1 MGSYVQQNRKIR
13 VTTPIGEDVLLLKSF
28 EGTDELSRPFRY
40 RLEMIAENKARV
52 PFDGLLGQKVTVHL
66 LLPDEASEHHVNGV
80 CVRFAQA
87 GRDETFT
94 LYRAELVP
102 EFQLLS
108 HRARSRIF
116 QRKSVPEILR
126 QVMKGVTVDW
136 KLQATY
142 EKRDYCV
149 QYRETDFN
157 FASRLM
163 EEEGIFYFFRQE
175 DGAHTMVVADA
186 SSEFPALPGESEIV
200 YEEVEGGT
208 RDENRIWAWER
219 AQEARSVRYVLWDH
233 CFELPHKHLEAEE
246 PILDSVSAGREP
258 HALAVQGSEEWELY
272 DWPGEYAQRFDG
284 INRSGGEQQDE
295 LQKIFHD
302 NARTAGLRMD
312 EEAAL
317 AVEIRGSS
325 NVKHLAAGHTLTL
338 KRHFSGDGTYVLASV
353 THRATFGAD
362 YRSGK
367 DEALAYANEFTCFPT
382 ALPFRP
388 RRRTPKP
395 VVPGSQTAVVVGP
408 KGEELFTDK
417 YGRVK
422 VQFHWDREG
431 KHDEDASCWVRVA
444 QLAAGRRWGT
454 SFWPRIGQEVIVD
467 FLEGDPDRPIVV
479 GTVYNAD
486 QMPPY
491 LGQGPDGRHRNDNRV
506 SGIKTSTTTGGNG
519 FNELRFDDAKGAEQ
533 LFVHAERDLDVRVKN
548 DARESVLN
556 DRHATVGHESDGG
569 KVGEC
574 REHVLKGKH
583 VAVDGALQARYGEAK
598 VLVGGGDEGGD
609 LDLYVEGGMK
619 TTVDG
624 SANEH
629 VKGDR
634 VVRIDGNA
642 GVRVTLNAGL
652 LVDARLSL
660 RANEETH
667 LSSAGKVV
675 ITAPEISIGRSASSF
690 IKIDASGVTI
700 VGPQVRIN
708 SGGAKDDGWQLE
720 PPEPAE
726 AAKASPAEPAAAD
739 DAKSGQKSS

>member
-1 MGSYVQQNRKIR
+1 VGSYVQQNRKIR

-40 RLEMIAENKARV
+40 RLEMIAENKAKV
-52 PFDGLLGQKVTVHL
+52 PFDGVLGKKVTVHL
-66 LLPDEASEHHVNGV
+66 QLPDESSEHHLNGV
-80 CVRFAQA
+80 CTRFSQA
-87 GRDETFT
+87 GRDDTFT

-108 HRARSRIF
+108 RRARSRIF
-116 QRKSVPEILR
+116 QRMSVPEILKE
-126 QVMKGVTVDW
+126 VMKGVTADW
-136 KLQATY
+136 KLQGTY

-186 SSEFPALPGESEIV
+186 SSEFPELPGESELI
-200 YEEVEGGT
+200 YEELEGGT

-219 AQEARSVRYVLWDH
+219 AQEARSVRCVLWDH

-246 PILDSVSAGREP
+246 PILASVSAGREAHP
-258 HALAVQGSEEWELY
+258 LAVEGSDEWELY

-338 KRHFSGDGTYVLASV
+338 KRHFSGDGAYVLASV

-367 DEALAYANEFTCFPT
+367 DEELAYANEFTCFPS

-408 KGEELFTDK
+408 KGEELFTDR

-422 VQFHWDREG
+422 VQFHWDRDG

-444 QLAAGRRWGT
+444 QLAAGRRWGS

-467 FLEGDPDRPIVV
+467 FLEGDPDRPIIV

-491 LGQGPDGRHRNDNRV
+491 LGQGPDGKHRNDNRV

-533 LFVHAERDLDVRVKN
+533 VFVHAERDLDVRVKN
-548 DARESVLN
+548 DSRESVLN
-556 DRHATVGHESDGG
+556 DKHVTVGGKDDGERKG
-569 KVGEC
+569 SYLEKVFQD
-574 REHVLKGKH
+574 KH
-583 VAVDGALQARYGEAK
+583 VAVLGTLQEKVGDAK
-598 VLVGGGDEGGD
+598 LTVGGDEGGGNLDVYVTGSEKRTVGGHAEIRISRCRSTFVGEAEMLEANGD
-609 LDLYVEGGMK
+609 LGILGHQRVAIRGDGAATYSSRERVLIAAPDVAIGEG
-619 TTVDG
+619 D
-624 SANEH
+624 NFI
-629 VKGDR
+629 
-634 VVRIDGNA
+634 RI
-642 GVRVTLNAGL
+642 T
-652 LVDARLSL
+652 S
-660 RANEETH
+660 
-667 LSSAGKVV
+667 
-675 ITAPEISIGRSASSF
+675 
-690 IKIDASGVTI
+690 SGVTI
-700 VGPQVRIN
+700 VGTMVMIN
-708 SGGAKDDGWQLE
+708 SGGCRGEGTAFD
-720 PPEPAE
+720 PEPVGE
-726 AAKASPAEPAAAD
+726 ADRAEPKVPTAAD
-739 DAKSGQKSS
+739 DAKTGQKSS

>member
-40 RLEMIAENKARV
+40 RLEMIAENKAKV
-52 PFDGLLGQKVTVHL
+52 PFDGVLGKKVTVHL
-66 LLPDEASEHHVNGV
+66 QLPDESSEHHLNGV
-80 CVRFAQA
+80 CTRFSQA
-87 GRDETFT
+87 GRDDTFT

-108 HRARSRIF
+108 RRARSRIF
-116 QRKSVPEILR
+116 QRMSVPEILKE
-126 QVMKGVTVDW
+126 VMKGVTADW
-136 KLQATY
+136 KLQGTY

-186 SSEFPALPGESEIV
+186 SSEFPELPGESELI
-200 YEEVEGGT
+200 YEELEGGT

-219 AQEARSVRYVLWDH
+219 AQEARSVRCVLWDH

-246 PILDSVSAGREP
+246 PILASVSAGREAHP
-258 HALAVQGSEEWELY
+258 LAVEGSDEWELY

-338 KRHFSGDGTYVLASV
+338 KRHFSGDGAYVLASV

-367 DEALAYANEFTCFPT
+367 DEELAYANEFTCFPS

-408 KGEELFTDK
+408 KGEELFTDR

-422 VQFHWDREG
+422 VQFHWDRDG

-444 QLAAGRRWGT
+444 QLAAGRRWGF

-467 FLEGDPDRPIVV
+467 FLEGDPDRPIIV

-491 LGQGPDGRHRNDNRV
+491 LGQGPDGKHRNDNRV

-556 DRHATVGHESDGG
+556 DKHVTVGGKDDGERKG
-569 KVGEC
+569 SYLEKVFQD
-574 REHVLKGKH
+574 KH
-583 VAVDGALQARYGEAK
+583 VAVLGTLQEKVGDAK
-598 VLVGGGDEGGD
+598 LTVGGDEGGGNLDVYVTGSEKRTVGGHAEIRISRCRSTFVGEAEMLEANGD
-609 LDLYVEGGMK
+609 LGILGHQRVAIRGDGAATYSSRERVLIAAPDVAIGEG
-619 TTVDG
+619 D
-624 SANEH
+624 NFI
-629 VKGDR
+629 
-634 VVRIDGNA
+634 RI
-642 GVRVTLNAGL
+642 T
-652 LVDARLSL
+652 S
-660 RANEETH
+660 
-667 LSSAGKVV
+667 
-675 ITAPEISIGRSASSF
+675 
-690 IKIDASGVTI
+690 SGVTI
-700 VGPQVRIN
+700 VGTMVMIN
-708 SGGAKDDGWQLE
+708 SGGCRGEGTAFD
-720 PPEPAE
+720 PEPVGE
-726 AAKASPAEPAAAD
+726 ADRAEPKVPTAAD
-739 DAKSGQKSS
+739 DAKTGQKSS

>member
-40 RLEMIAENKARV
+40 RLEMIAENKAKV
-52 PFDGLLGQKVTVHL
+52 PFDGVLGKKVTVHL
-66 LLPDEASEHHVNGV
+66 QLPDESSEHHLNGV
-80 CVRFAQA
+80 CTRFSQA
-87 GRDETFT
+87 GRDDTFT

-108 HRARSRIF
+108 RRARSRIF
-116 QRKSVPEILR
+116 QRMSVPEILKE
-126 QVMKGVTVDW
+126 VMKGVTADW
-136 KLQATY
+136 KLQGTY

-186 SSEFPALPGESEIV
+186 SSEFPELPGESELI
-200 YEEVEGGT
+200 YEELEGGT

-219 AQEARSVRYVLWDH
+219 AQEARSVRCVLWDH

-246 PILDSVSAGREP
+246 PILASVSAGREAHP
-258 HALAVQGSEEWELY
+258 LAVEGSDEWELY

-338 KRHFSGDGTYVLASV
+338 KRHFSGDGAYVLASV

-367 DEALAYANEFTCFPT
+367 DEELAYANEFTCFPS

-408 KGEELFTDK
+408 KGEELFTDR

-422 VQFHWDREG
+422 VQFHWDRDG

-444 QLAAGRRWGT
+444 QLAAGRRWGS

-467 FLEGDPDRPIVV
+467 FLEGDPDRPIIV

-491 LGQGPDGRHRNDNRV
+491 LGQGPDGKHRNDNRV

-556 DRHATVGHESDGG
+556 DKHVTVGGKDDGERKG
-569 KVGEC
+569 SYLEKVFQD
-574 REHVLKGKH
+574 KH
-583 VAVDGALQARYGEAK
+583 VAVLGTLQEKVGDAK
-598 VLVGGGDEGGD
+598 LTVGGDEGGGNLDVYVTGSEKRTVGGHAEIRISRCRSTFVGEAEMLEANGD
-609 LDLYVEGGMK
+609 LGILGHQRVAIRGDGAATYSSRERVLIAAPDVAIGEG
-619 TTVDG
+619 D
-624 SANEH
+624 NFI
-629 VKGDR
+629 
-634 VVRIDGNA
+634 RI
-642 GVRVTLNAGL
+642 T
-652 LVDARLSL
+652 S
-660 RANEETH
+660 
-667 LSSAGKVV
+667 
-675 ITAPEISIGRSASSF
+675 
-690 IKIDASGVTI
+690 SGVTI
-700 VGPQVRIN
+700 VGTMVMIN
-708 SGGAKDDGWQLE
+708 SGGCRGEGTAFD
-720 PPEPAE
+720 PEPVGE
-726 AAKASPAEPAAAD
+726 ADRAEPKVPTAAD
-739 DAKSGQKSS
+739 DAKTGQKSS

>member
-1 MGSYVQQNRKIR
+1 VGSYVQQNRKIR

-40 RLEMIAENKARV
+40 RLEMIAENKAKV
-52 PFDGLLGQKVTVHL
+52 PFDGVLGKKVTVHL
-66 LLPDEASEHHVNGV
+66 QLPDESSEHHLNGV
-80 CVRFAQA
+80 CTRFSQA
-87 GRDETFT
+87 GRDDTFT

-108 HRARSRIF
+108 RRARSRIF
-116 QRKSVPEILR
+116 QRMSVPEILKE
-126 QVMKGVTVDW
+126 VMKGVTADW
-136 KLQATY
+136 KLQGTY

-186 SSEFPALPGESEIV
+186 SSEFPELPGESELI
-200 YEEVEGGT
+200 YEELEGGT

-219 AQEARSVRYVLWDH
+219 AQEARSVRCVLWDH

-246 PILDSVSAGREP
+246 PILASVSAGREAHP
-258 HALAVQGSEEWELY
+258 LAVEGSDEWELY

-338 KRHFSGDGTYVLASV
+338 KRHFSGDGAYVLASV

-367 DEALAYANEFTCFPT
+367 DEELAYANEFTCFPS

-408 KGEELFTDK
+408 KGEELFTDR

-422 VQFHWDREG
+422 VQFHWDRDG

-444 QLAAGRRWGT
+444 QLAAGRRWGS

-467 FLEGDPDRPIVV
+467 FLEGDPDRPIIV

-491 LGQGPDGRHRNDNRV
+491 LGQGPDGKHRNDNRV

-556 DRHATVGHESDGG
+556 DKHVTVGGKDDGERKG
-569 KVGEC
+569 SYLEKVFQD
-574 REHVLKGKH
+574 KH
-583 VAVDGALQARYGEAK
+583 VAVLGTLQEKVGDAK
-598 VLVGGGDEGGD
+598 LTVGGDEGGGNLDVYVTGSEKRTVGGHAEIRISRCRSTFVGEAEMLEANGD
-609 LDLYVEGGMK
+609 LGILGHQRVAIRGDGAATYSSRERVLIAAPDVAIGEG
-619 TTVDG
+619 D
-624 SANEH
+624 NFI
-629 VKGDR
+629 
-634 VVRIDGNA
+634 RI
-642 GVRVTLNAGL
+642 T
-652 LVDARLSL
+652 S
-660 RANEETH
+660 
-667 LSSAGKVV
+667 
-675 ITAPEISIGRSASSF
+675 
-690 IKIDASGVTI
+690 SGVTI
-700 VGPQVRIN
+700 VGTMVMIN
-708 SGGAKDDGWQLE
+708 SGGCRGEGTAFD
-720 PPEPAE
+720 PEPVGE
-726 AAKASPAEPAAAD
+726 ADRAEPKVPTAAD
-739 DAKSGQKSS
+739 DAKTGQKSS

>member
-40 RLEMIAENKARV
+40 RLEMIAENKAKV
-52 PFDGLLGQKVTVHL
+52 PFDGVLGKKVTVHL
-66 LLPDEASEHHVNGV
+66 QLPDESSEHHLNGV
-80 CVRFAQA
+80 CTRFSQA
-87 GRDETFT
+87 GRDDTFT

-108 HRARSRIF
+108 RRARSRIF
-116 QRKSVPEILR
+116 QRMSVPEILKE
-126 QVMKGVTVDW
+126 VMKGVTADW
-136 KLQATY
+136 KLQGTY

-186 SSEFPALPGESEIV
+186 SSEFPELPGESELI
-200 YEEVEGGT
+200 YEELEGGT

-219 AQEARSVRYVLWDH
+219 AQEARSVRCVLWDH

-246 PILDSVSAGREP
+246 PILASVSAGREAHP
-258 HALAVQGSEEWELY
+258 LAVEGSDEWELY

-338 KRHFSGDGTYVLASV
+338 KRHFSGDGAYVLASV

-367 DEALAYANEFTCFPT
+367 DEELAYANEFTCFPS

-408 KGEELFTDK
+408 KGEELFTDR

-422 VQFHWDREG
+422 VQFHWDRDG

-444 QLAAGRRWGT
+444 QLAAGRRWGS

-467 FLEGDPDRPIVV
+467 FLEGDPDRPIIV

-491 LGQGPDGRHRNDNRV
+491 LGQGPDGKHRNDNRV

-533 LFVHAERDLDVRVKN
+533 VFVHAERDLDVRVKN
-548 DARESVLN
+548 DSRESVLN
-556 DRHATVGHESDGG
+556 DKHVTVGGKDDGERKG
-569 KVGEC
+569 SYLEKVFQD
-574 REHVLKGKH
+574 KH
-583 VAVDGALQARYGEAK
+583 VAVLGTLQEKVGDAK
-598 VLVGGGDEGGD
+598 LTVGGDEGGGNLDVYVTGSEKRTVGGHAEIRISRCRSTFVGEAEMLEANGD
-609 LDLYVEGGMK
+609 LGILGHQRVAIRGDGAATYSSRERVLIAAPDVAIGEG
-619 TTVDG
+619 D
-624 SANEH
+624 NFI
-629 VKGDR
+629 
-634 VVRIDGNA
+634 RI
-642 GVRVTLNAGL
+642 T
-652 LVDARLSL
+652 S
-660 RANEETH
+660 
-667 LSSAGKVV
+667 
-675 ITAPEISIGRSASSF
+675 
-690 IKIDASGVTI
+690 SGVTI
-700 VGPQVRIN
+700 VGTMVMIN
-708 SGGAKDDGWQLE
+708 SGGCRGEGTAFD
-720 PPEPAE
+720 PEPVGE
-726 AAKASPAEPAAAD
+726 ADRAEPKVPTAAD
-739 DAKSGQKSS
+739 DAKTGQKSS